1 MTRFYPCDLNLTI
14 LSLNL
19 DFDLVIYIDKILSLE
34 YLSVKETT
42 SVDVLPVLF
51 ILTYKEGLQG
61 YKFMETQKVL
71 EIKYGKKKVINA

>member
-1 MTRFYPCDLNLTI
+1 M
-14 LSLNL
+14 
-19 DFDLVIYIDKILSLE
+19 DFNLVIYIDKILYME

-42 SVDVLPVLF
+42 LVDVLPVLF

-71 EIKYGKKKVINA
+71 EIKYEKKKIINA